1 MASASRKIA
10 TSVGFGLLGI
20 AATIASR
27 KAHRRAS
34 AVAGKVVFI
43 TGGSRGLGL
52 ALAEEFV
59 RAGARVA
66 IAARDGE
73 RLAEAEVRLRG
84 LDRSRNA
91 AVMSVRCDVTDPSM
105 VESAIAEV
113 SRALGPI
120 DILVNNA
127 GIIAVA
133 PMANQ
138 SVRRFREAMDTHLYG
153 PLHTTEA
160 VLPEMVRRG
169 SGTIVNIASIGGLVA
184 VPHLLPYTASKFA
197 LVGFSRGLHAEL
209 RSKGIHVLTVCPWL
223 MRTGSHLHAKFG
235 GKPDLEYGWFSIGAT
250 LPGLAVQAR
259 RAAREIVRA
268 VVSRKSELLISP
280 WATAAALVAQLA
292 PRLTDAI
299 LAQVNRIMPEADASQ
314 GDQQVE
320 GKDVH
325 GVSSIVPGM
334 LGKTPAEAWNQSVRS
349 RAS

>member
-10 TSVGFGLLGI
+10 TSVG
-20 AATIASR
+20 AP
-27 KAHRRAS
+27 RRTRS
-34 AVAGKVVFI
+34 VAGKVVFI

-52 ALAEEFV
+52 ALAEECM

-66 IAARDGE
+66 IAARDGG
-73 RLAEAEVRLRG
+73 RLAEAEERLHR
-84 LDRSRNA
+84 LDRSRNT
-91 AVMSVRCDVTDPSM
+91 AVMSVPCDVTNPSM

-113 SRALGPI
+113 SRTLGPI

-160 VLPEMVRRG
+160 VLPETIRRL
-169 SGTIVNIASIGGLVA
+169 SGTIVNVASIGGLIA

-235 GKPDLEYGWFSIGAT
+235 GKPDREYGWFGIGAT
-250 LPGLAVQAR
+250 LPGLAVPAR
-259 RAAREIVRA
+259 KAAREIVRA
-268 VVSRKSELLISP
+268 IVDRKSELLISP
-280 WATAAALVAQLA
+280 WATAAAAVAQLA
-292 PRLTDAI
+292 PGLTNAV
-299 LAQVNRIMPEADASQ
+299 LAQMNRMMPEADPSQ
-314 GDQQVE
+314 SDRQME
-320 GKDVH
+320 GKDVQ
-325 GVSSIVPGM
+325 GASTIVPGM
-334 LGKTPAEAWNQSVRS
+334 LGTAPAEAWNQSVRS